1 MADQVNPIGSL
12 TPGPSPVAAAAASAP
27 QVAATT
33 APRPRVPSRVEAT
46 SPSGDTS
53 PAGGASPSKAE
64 RSTNLEEATKSLQA
78 YLKGLPSDLQ
88 FRQDEDSGKAFFK
101 VVNPVTRE
109 VIRQVPSEEVLAM
122 ARKLKE
128 LDQLGNNAPGLLLDH
143 EG

>member
-1 MADQVNPIGSL
+1 VSSAQAETAAGSKAR
-12 TPGPSPVAAAAASAP
+12 G
-27 QVAATT
+27 
-33 APRPRVPSRVEAT
+33 PSRVEAALPPDDPSVGKGAPGKVEHKT
-46 SPSGDTS
+46 S
-53 PAGGASPSKAE
+53 
-64 RSTNLEEATKSLQA
+64 LEEATRSLQD

-88 FRQDEDSGKAFFK
+88 FRHDEDSGKSFFK

>member
-12 TPGPSPVAAAAASAP
+12 TPGPTPVAAAAASAA
-27 QVAATT
+27 QAAAP
-33 APRPRVPSRVEAT
+33 APRPRVPSRVEAS
-46 SPSGDTS
+46 SPSGDPT
-53 PAGGASPSKAE
+53 PVGGASPSKTE
-64 RSTNLEEATKSLQA
+64 RAANLEEATKSLQA

-128 LDQLGNNAPGLLLDH
+128 LDQLGNKAPGLLLDH

>member
-12 TPGPSPVAAAAASAP
+12 TPGPSPAAAVAASAA
-27 QVAATT
+27 QAVAAPS
-33 APRPRVPSRVEAT
+33 PRPRTPSRVEAAPT
-46 SPSGDTS
+46 SGDQ
-53 PAGGASPSKAE
+53 PVGGGAPAKAE
-64 RSTNLEEATKSLQA
+64 HKANLEEATKALQE

-88 FRQDEDSGKAFFK
+88 FRQDEDSGKSFFK

-128 LDQLGNNAPGLLLDH
+128 LDQLGNKAPGLLLDH